1 MVQILVHHVD
11 ENNKNI
17 KKRPKDEYLFERW
30 KGFTFLHVAQ
40 WSLTYEGSSSLRGYW
55 GCGRWESV
63 EEYIKR
69 DSGMRGLISGWV
81 KTLKRLWTECLIIK
95 KVSENSC
102 ECLGMPHNQKGKWKQ
117 LWMPRST
124 HLDWAFLLNSTLSFS
139 LLLLF
144 LPNLLFMKQI
154 SLFIYRFGT
163 VYILFIRLAVIL

>member
-102 ECLGMPHNQKGKWKQ
+102 ECLVVRIWIERFCWI
-117 LWMPRST
+117 LRC
-124 HLDWAFLLNSTLSFS
+124 
-139 LLLLF
+139 LF
-144 LPNLLFMKQI
+144 LFFFFSYQIYCSWNKYHYSYTALVLFTYY
-154 SLFIYRFGT
+154 L
-163 VYILFIRLAVIL
+163 